1 MNILKKLFFLIIIII
16 FIFLIYISEIK
27 TAYLTPKTL
36 TLNLFNNGYFEAEG
50 TWKAKNFEQG
60 VYYTST
66 IKCFQDKKE
75 CIVASTDIDLST
87 KFRPVYINL
96 YKILKWNDN
105 EITAYTDE
113 LKFPQQLIIN
123 KKLKNIQT
131 IMQLDNKQRIMTLE
145 NGSEIQYNKW
155 NNKYTVKW
163 LNE

>member
-1 MNILKKLFFLIIIII
+1 M
-16 FIFLIYISEIK
+16 IYISEIK
-27 TAYLTPKTL
+27 TSYLTPKIL
-36 TLNLFNNGYFEAEG
+36 ILNSFDNGYFKAKG

-60 VYYTST
+60 VYYAST
-66 IKCFQDKKE
+66 IKCFKDKKE

-87 KFRPVYINL
+87 EFRPVYINL

-123 KKLKNIQT
+123 KKLKIVQT
-131 IMQLDNKQRIMTLE
+131 IMQLGSKQRIMTLE
-145 NGSEIQYNKW
+145 NGGEIQYNKW